1 MYQLVSYIKVLLLEI
16 KQVIVLCIFLY
27 LLVTI
32 TVIVVKLEIPLESDF
47 INLSYKSA
55 PEVSMREMSFTTLT
69 EEDRKR
75 NEYLDKMNHA
85 PYFTIVM
92 ISMGIVSLFTM
103 FVLLGAF

>member
-1 MYQLVSYIKVLLLEI
+1 
-16 KQVIVLCIFLY
+16 
-27 LLVTI
+27 
-32 TVIVVKLEIPLESDF
+32 
-47 INLSYKSA
+47 
-55 PEVSMREMSFTTLT
+55 MREMSFTTLT

-92 ISMGIVSLFTM
+92 VGMGIVSLFTL